1 MLNYGKELLVVGF
14 LLVRFPIQ
22 AIHFKIRNFQRR
34 SQLPRKAR
42 FAAFAGADHV
52 YSQSSWARLAGVNQ
66 KALAVLLVG
75 LREML
80 R

>member
-1 MLNYGKELLVVGF
+1 MFKYGKELLVVGF
-14 LLVRFPIQ
+14 LPVRFPIQ

-34 SQLPRKAR
+34 GQLPRKAR
-42 FAAFAGADHV
+42 FAATAGADHV
-52 YSQSSWARLAGVNQ
+52 YYQSSWARLAGVNQ
-66 KALAVLLVG
+66 IVLAVLLAG